1 MAGVVNKSAKREVR
15 HNYMPWFH
23 GTLDR
28 QEAEGLLKAHSAP
41 NGKFLVR
48 ESANFPGDYTLCVC
62 YEKKIEY
69 YRIVAKE
76 NRVTID
82 QQKLFENL
90 SQLVNNYKKE
100 ADTIC
105 TNLTLETKCVSEE
118 SSKNGGYHDVD
129 LKAFDEAGWVIEER
143 DIVFMEKLGNGE
155 FGDVMLATWKDK
167 KVAIK
172 TMKEFQTRR
181 TTQFIAEAAVM
192 TYLHHDN
199 LVGLLGIVLDT
210 EKRSMKIVLEIMSKG
225 SLLEHLR
232 LKGKKNVTKIDQ
244 IRFATESC
252 RGMEYLESHNV
263 VHRDLAAR
271 NVLISDTEHAKISDY
286 GLALHKA
293 SNAFQ
298 SGKLPTKWTAPEA
311 LNDNLF
317 SSKSDMWSFGILL
330 WEIYSFGRFPY
341 PKIRNEDVL
350 EQVEKGYIMDAPEGC
365 DKSIYDVMKRAWNL
379 DVGKRP
385 SFKEARK
392 VLEKLQG

>member
-1 MAGVVNKSAKREVR
+1 M
-15 HNYMPWFH
+15 
-23 GTLDR
+23 
-28 QEAEGLLKAHSAP
+28 Q
-41 NGKFLVR
+41 
-48 ESANFPGDYTLCVC
+48 
-62 YEKKIEY
+62 
-69 YRIVAKE
+69 
-76 NRVTID
+76 
-82 QQKLFENL
+82 NL
-90 SQLVNNYKKE
+90 SELVNHYKKD

-105 TNLTLETKCVSEE
+105 TNLTKEIKCISEE
-118 SSKNGGYHDVD
+118 GSKFGGYNDVD
-129 LKAFDEAGWVIEER
+129 LKAFEEAGWVIEDR
-143 DIVFMEKLGNGE
+143 DITYLEKLGNGE
-155 FGDVMLATWKDK
+155 FGDGMLATYKDQ

-181 TTQFIAEAAVM
+181 TTQFIAEAALM

-199 LVGLLGIVLDT
+199 LVCLLGIVMDH
-210 EKRSMKIVLEIMSKG
+210 EQRSMKIVLEIMSKG
-225 SLLEHLR
+225 SLLEYLR
-232 LKGKKNVTKIDQ
+232 LKGKKNVTKNDQ

-252 RGMEYLESHNV
+252 KGMEYLEAHNV

-271 NVLISDTEHAKISDY
+271 NVLISDTDHAKISDY

-311 LNDNLF
+311 LNDNIF

-350 EQVEKGYIMDAPEGC
+350 EQVEKGYMMDAPEGC
-365 DKSIYDVMKRAWNL
+365 CKGIYDVMKRAWNL
-379 DVGKRP
+379 EFGKRP
-385 SFKEARK
+385 SFKEVRK